1 MIKSACLGK
10 PRTPFRLHF
19 SLKSMV
25 DLITDSFKEIPF
37 SFRLQTIFKGCL
49 CSDSHNLIFLW
60 MRHNSITLIPTV
72 SHVRLELSLILQ

>member
-10 PRTPFRLHF
+10 PRTSFRFHF

-25 DLITDSFKEIPF
+25 NLITDTFEEIPF
-37 SFRLQTIFKGCL
+37 PFRLQTIFKGCL
-49 CSDSHNLIFLW
+49 CSDSNDLIFLW
-60 MRHNSITLIPTV
+60 MRHDGITLIPTI